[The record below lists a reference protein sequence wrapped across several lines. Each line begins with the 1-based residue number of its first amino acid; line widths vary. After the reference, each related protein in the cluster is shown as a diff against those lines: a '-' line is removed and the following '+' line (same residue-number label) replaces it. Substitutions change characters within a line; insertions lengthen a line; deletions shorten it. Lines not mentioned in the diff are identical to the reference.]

1 MKKWYEVTKKELKEM
16 VRKELL
22 EENMVIND
30 IKTHHDDEKMQKAVS
45 FLIESY
51 LALSEDISLDAY
63 DSFREDILLVIFD
76 NIKLPSDIIGKLLD
90 RYYDNDDIIYP
101 LFKTQSLDEKNL
113 EKFLK
118 MGISVKDTWFLVKF
132 HNLLDYPI
140 LIFEHANLDAFPP
153 EYIVRNIDWDKV
165 FSEQINHNA
174 RHYLIFYLLDLSN
187 RYHFSNYKGC
197 EVYSLRH
204 EPYCIDCFGND
215 DALWD
220 ETNMKKRT
228 NKINKEKYYDEKH
241 DILFDN
247 FWYYLVYRFLE
258 TQENIDE
265 RLLDDIHDNFDESKY
280 QKDFTKSLADKYGEK
295 NMKIFFDIYKK
306 IKEDSELKGIE
317 AILSKIG

>member
-1 MKKWYEVTKKELKEM
+1 MKKWYEMTKKELKEM

-22 EENMVIND
+22 EENVVIND

-51 LALSEDISLDAY
+51 LALSEEISPDAY
-63 DSFREDILLVIFD
+63 DGFREDILLAIFD
-76 NIKLPSDIIGKLLD
+76 NVKLPSDIIGKLLD

-101 LFKTQSLDEKNL
+101 MIKTQTLDEKNL

-118 MGISVKDTWFLVKF
+118 VGITVKDTWFLVKF
-132 HNLLDYPI
+132 HNLLDYPM
-140 LIFEHANLDAFPP
+140 LIIRHANLDAFPP
-153 EYIVRNIDWDKV
+153 EYFVHNIDWDKV
-165 FSEQINHNA
+165 FSEQLDPVA
-174 RHYLIFYLLDLSN
+174 QCQLIYYLLDFYD
-187 RYHFSNYKGC
+187 RFHGYKGYD
-197 EVYSLRH
+197 VYSLRH
-204 EPYCIDCFGND
+204 EFYCLDCFGKD
-215 DALWD
+215 DVLWD
-220 ETNMKKRT
+220 NTNMKKRVK
-228 NKINKEKYYDEKH
+228 NINKTKYYDAEH

-258 TQENIDE
+258 TQKTINEQI
-265 RLLDDIHDNFDESKY
+265 LDVIHDSFDETKY

-306 IKEDSELKGIE
+306 IKEDSELKEIE